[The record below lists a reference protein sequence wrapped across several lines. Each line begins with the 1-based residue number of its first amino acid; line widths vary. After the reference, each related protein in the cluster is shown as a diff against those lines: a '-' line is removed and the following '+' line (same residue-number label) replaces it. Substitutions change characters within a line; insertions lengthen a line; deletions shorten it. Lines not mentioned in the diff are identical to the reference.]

1 MKNFLC
7 ILCFLCGFHSA
18 LALDRNAFTFTNYDL
33 KVQVTPST
41 RSLEAQGRITLRN
54 DTTQP
59 QRNPVLQIS
68 STLQWHSI
76 TISGKPVEY
85 LSESYRSDIDHTG
98 ALSEAVITLPTP
110 IPPQASVGLEVS
122 YSGKVSLDT
131 TRLTRIGVPA
141 EIAAN
146 SDWDHI
152 SESFTAVRGIGYVAW
167 YPIAT
172 EAASLSEGSH
182 VFQTTN
188 AWKFRESHSVMR
200 ILLCQLGSERQIVNC
215 RNVDYERLAAIV
227 PSFIL
232 GEFQTLTQPPFNIQ
246 YITGH
251 ESSARL
257 WAAAGERA
265 APFIA
270 QWFGARKRAMQIV
283 ELPDKNMHPFE
294 AGDLFFTP
302 LVSGNEKDIQVVMAH
317 QLAHA
322 SFYSPRPWIDEG
334 LAHFAQALERE
345 QQDGRKAAL
354 AYMDDR
360 LAPLQQAE
368 KQFVNAKQSGP
379 PPQGQPLVSAT
390 DEVFFRTK
398 AMFVWWMLRDIAGD
412 DALGRAIRL
421 YRADQDKEPSYFQ
434 RLLAHEF
441 HRDLEWFF
449 DDWLYRDRGLP
460 QFRVIAVYPRKLI
473 PQDWSVTVTVENSGR
488 AGAEVP
494 VVVRAAQGEERK
506 RLELHAREKGVVR
519 IPIPATPQQAIVN
532 DGSVPEFDMSNN
544 VADIKT
550 SESAQ

>member
-1 MKNFLC
+1 MKYFLC
-7 ILCFLCGFHSA
+7 VLSVLCGFHSA

-54 DTTQP
+54 DTRQL

-76 TISGKPVEY
+76 TVAGKPVQY
-85 LSESYRSDIDHTG
+85 LFELYTSDIDHTG
-98 ALSEAVITLPTP
+98 ALSEAVITLAEP

-122 YSGKVSLDT
+122 YSGKVPLDT

-172 EAASLSEGSH
+172 EGASLSEGSQ

-188 AWKFRESHSVMR
+188 AWKFRESHSLMR
-200 ILLCQLGSERQIVNC
+200 ISLCQLGSEGRIVNC

-232 GEFQTLTQPPFNIQ
+232 GEFQTLTQPPFTIQ

-251 ESSARL
+251 ESNARF

-270 QWFGARKRAMQIV
+270 QWFGARKRAVQIV

-294 AGDLFFTP
+294 SGDLYFTP
-302 LVSGNEKDIQVVMAH
+302 LVSGNEKDTQVVMAH

-322 SFYSPRPWIDEG
+322 SFYSPRSWIDEG

-368 KQFVNAKQSGP
+368 KQFVPAKQSGP

-398 AMFVWWMLRDIAGD
+398 SMFVWWMLRDIAGD
-412 DALGRAIRL
+412 DALGRAIRS

-434 RLLAHEF
+434 RLLAQEF

-449 DDWLYRDRGLP
+449 DDWVYRDRGLP
-460 QFRVIAVYPRKLI
+460 QFQVIAVYPRKLI
-473 PQDWSVTVTVENSGR
+473 PQDWSVTVTVENSGG

-494 VVVRAAQGEERK
+494 VVVRATDGEERK

-532 DGSVPEFDMSNN
+532 DGSVPEFDMSNK